1 MLSHQ
6 QRKTGI
12 VGCSLKRVLGKTEG
26 MNSLAGISWRSKKLV
41 ETQESEK
48 IARNSLVFCFQDNKV
63 YLFTR
68 NAQGD
73 YALEALH

>member
-1 MLSHQ
+1 
-6 QRKTGI
+6 
-12 VGCSLKRVLGKTEG
+12 